1 MKFKTRLVQGQ
12 SKNVVGIVI
21 PAEVIEGLGGG
32 RRPPVKVT
40 INGYSY
46 RNTVAIMAGK
56 YMVGVAAEHR
66 AKANV
71 SGGDTVEVDVELDLA
86 PREVVVPAD
95 FSAALAKAKAL
106 KSFEAL
112 AFSHRK
118 EHVRAIEEAKSP
130 ETRRRRI
137 EKAIQKVLEMKK

>member
-1 MKFKTRLVQGQ
+1 MKFKTTLVQGQ

-21 PAEVIEGLGGG
+21 PAEIIESLGGG

-46 RNTVAIMAGK
+46 RNTVGIMAGK

-66 AKANV
+66 DKAKV
-71 SGGDTVEVDVELDLA
+71 RGGDTTEVDIELDLA
-86 PREVVVPAD
+86 PREVIVPAD
-95 FSAALAKAKAL
+95 FAAALAKGRAL
-106 KSFEAL
+106 KFFEAL
-112 AFSHRK
+112 AYSHRK

-137 EKAIQKVLEMKK
+137 EKAIQKILDK